1 MNKQFHSCILVFV
14 VLLTASFQLSAQNLR
29 ALLSEPEID
38 PQERF
43 IRLGTDEGL
52 SHRTVTDILQDTK
65 GYIWIA
71 TVSGLNKFDG
81 TSFKVYNRNPDDTK
95 GFADGNISCL
105 VLDSTGVLY
114 AGSEHGFYH
123 YVPGIDSFRLISMKK
138 SLESDVEPYIRG
150 AVCGRDNTL
159 WLDTYSGKLLRYFPE
174 TGTTEVV
181 LKHTK
186 EHQRYYRYHPMFMD
200 GKNNLWWGGRGL
212 HPMWYNLKTKESD
225 YLKTYFYL
233 YDDDDL
239 HYKRSDVTGYYED
252 DKGVLWI
259 LGTDGIFYYDKP
271 ADSIK
276 KLRRGTTYQIFT
288 DSKKNIWVATAHGL
302 EQINKKDNRLLLYKN
317 NKFNKN
323 SVSGNYIY
331 KLMEDSFGN
340 IWIGTDNGIS
350 IYPRRQ
356 NGLQSFRE
364 IPDEEN
370 TPSGNY
376 VTAVTEDNEG
386 NLWIGY
392 KSDGLDF
399 FERYHR
405 HFISYKTSNKIKN
418 SLADNHINSLYTDS
432 DGDIWIGLWSGT
444 GFQIYYPKTKTFE
457 THTFEPDNLTKDWY
471 EDFAEDG
478 NGRMLLGFWG
488 ADGIRVFDKKR
499 KKFGKDFLN
508 ELKRSDY
515 SRLTTCMITAHDGTV
530 WFGTT
535 DGGLHHLFPGPDTI
549 TAYFSD
555 KNSRGLHSNEVKG
568 LTFDKKGGLWIAG
581 KVLQK
586 YIPAKDTFI
595 TIESSSL
602 PENLTGIACDSS
614 NILWIATENNGVFSY
629 NPETN
634 KFNRF
639 TTANGLL
646 SNHFTGAV
654 RCLSDKSMFL
664 GTDRGFHIVPPG
676 GLTVKQKLPVPF
688 FGYCRIN
695 NRLRYTESNL
705 PKQITLKPGD
715 KFFSLKVN
723 CSDMAQPANYIY
735 QYKLRGFD
743 DQWIKLPKN
752 NFTINLSNI
761 PPGKYELLLLLGD
774 ENRHWSPKPASLS
787 ILVLAPFYKTKLFYV
802 FLLLSFVILVILI
815 INRREKELK
824 QQYQNLEIRQQLFR
838 LQINPHFFHNT
849 LSSIQSYIFNNDR
862 EKAVNYMSYFAN
874 LFRTILNNSQKEFIS
889 LEEEIETLRLYLN
902 LQQLRHPGKFDFEF
916 HIDESIETDL
926 IMMPPMLAQPI
937 IENALEHGI
946 FKKEEKGLV
955 SISIVKKKSELLID
969 ITDNGIGIENTISLS
984 YKDRPS
990 ALQITKNRLN
1000 ILEKKYKYRSSFMIN
1015 AIRDD
1020 NEKIAGTRVT
1030 FRIPLKYKSS
1040 IF

>member
-1 MNKQFHSCILVFV
+1 MNKQLHFSIFIFFT
-14 VLLTASFQLSAQNLR
+14 LLTASFQLSAQNFN
-29 ALLSEPEID
+29 ALLLEPVID

-43 IRLGTDEGL
+43 FRLGTDEGL

-81 TSFKVYNRNPDDTK
+81 TSFKVYNKNPDDPK
-95 GFADGNISCL
+95 GFAGSNISCL

-114 AGSEHGFYH
+114 AGTENGFYH
-123 YVPGIDSFRLISMKK
+123 YVPEIDSFRLISMKQ
-138 SLESDVEPYIRG
+138 SLDSDTEPYIRG

-159 WLDTYSGKLLRYFPE
+159 WLDTYSGKLLHYFPE
-174 TGTTEVV
+174 TGVLQV
-181 LKHTK
+181 ILKHGK

-200 GKNNLWWGGRGL
+200 SKNNLWWGGRGL
-212 HPMWYNLKTKESD
+212 HPMWYNLKTKESN
-225 YLKTYFYL
+225 YLRTYFYL
-233 YDDDDL
+233 YNDDDL
-239 HYKRSDVTGYYED
+239 HYKRSDVTGYFED

-259 LGTDGIFYYDKP
+259 LGTDGIFYYDEP

-276 KLRRGTTYQIFT
+276 KLRRGTTYQIFA
-288 DSKKNIWVATAHGL
+288 DSKKNIWIATAHGL
-302 EQINKKDNRLLLYKN
+302 EQISKKDNRLLLYKN
-317 NKFNKN
+317 EKFNKN
-323 SVSGNYIY
+323 SISGNYIY
-331 KLMEDSFGN
+331 KLMEDGFGN

-350 IYPRRQ
+350 IYPRRE

-364 IPDEEN
+364 IPEEGN
-370 TPSGNY
+370 TPSGNF
-376 VTAVTEDNEG
+376 VTSVTEDKKG

-399 FERYHR
+399 FERKHR
-405 HFISYKTSNKIKN
+405 QFIPFNALDNNKN
-418 SLADNHINSLYTDS
+418 GLADNHIKSLYTDTQ
-432 DGDIWIGLWSGT
+432 GDIWIGLWSGI
-444 GFQIYYPKTKTFE
+444 GFQIYYPKTKVFE
-457 THTFEPDNLTKDWY
+457 KHTFEPNNLTKDWY

-478 NGRMLLGFWG
+478 TGRMLLGFWG
-488 ADGIRVFDKKR
+488 ADGIRVFDKKS

-508 ELKRSDY
+508 ALERSDY
-515 SRLTTCMITAHDGTV
+515 SRLTTCMITDRDGTV

-535 DGGLHHLFPGPDTI
+535 DGGLHHLFPGPDSI
-549 TAYFSD
+549 TAFFSD

-568 LTFDKKGGLWIAG
+568 LTFDKEGNLWIAG

-595 TIESSSL
+595 TIENSTL

-614 NILWIATENNGVFSY
+614 NILWIATENKGLFSY
-629 NPETN
+629 NQVTN
-634 KFNRF
+634 KFNCF

-646 SNHFTGAV
+646 SNHITTL
-654 RCLSDKSMFL
+654 RCLSDKYMFL
-664 GTDRGFHIVPPG
+664 GTDRGFHLVPPG
-676 GLTVKQKLPVPF
+676 GLTIKQKLPKPF
-688 FGYCRIN
+688 FGFCQVN
-695 NRLRYTESNL
+695 NSLRYTESNL

-723 CSDMAQPANYIY
+723 CSNMAQPANYIY

-752 NFTINLSNI
+752 DFTINLSNI
-761 PPGKYELLLLLGD
+761 PPGEYELLVLLGD
-774 ENRHWSPKPASLS
+774 ENRHWSPQLASLS
-787 ILVLAPFYKTKLFYV
+787 ILVLAPFYKTKWFYILLFLV
-802 FLLLSFVILVILI
+802 FAALVILI
-815 INRREKELK
+815 INRREKELR

-849 LSSIQSYIFNNDR
+849 LSSIQNYIFKNDR
-862 EKAVNYMSYFAN
+862 EKAVNYMSDFAN
-874 LFRTILNNSQKEFIS
+874 LFRTILNNSQKEFIT
-889 LEEEIETLRLYLN
+889 LEEEIETLHLYLD
-902 LQQLRHPGKFDFEF
+902 LQQLRHPEKFDFQF

-926 IMMPPMLAQPI
+926 VMIPPMLAQPV

-946 FKKEEKGLV
+946 FKKEEKGMVLI
-955 SISIVKKKSELLID
+955 SISREKNVLLLE

-984 YKDRPS
+984 RNNRPS

-1015 AIRDD
+1015 AIKDD
-1020 NEKIAGTRVT
+1020 DDKIAGTRVT
-1030 FRIPLKYKSS
+1030 FRLPLKFKPTNL
-1040 IF
+1040 